1 MSTLSILLIGASLL
15 LISIVLTPLSTRIGL
30 PVLLLFFG
38 VGMLAGENGLGGI
51 QFHDFNTAFLV
62 GNLALAVILLDGG
75 MRTRAETFR
84 VGLKP
89 ATALATIGVLVSAGV
104 TGWAAIYLLKLP
116 PLHGLLMGTIVAS
129 TDAAA
134 VFSLLQGRDL
144 HLNERVSA
152 TLEIESGSNDPMA
165 IFLTIL
171 LLEMIEHHTTT
182 LSWDALL
189 LFVRQFGIGALG
201 GLAGG
206 YVLNALIRKLD
217 LAIGLYS
224 LLVATGGLL
233 VFSLVGLVEGSGF
246 LAIYLVGVQLGN
258 SRTPLLT
265 TILQVHDGLAWLAQL
280 GLFLI
285 LGLLVTPAQMLPLAL
300 PSLGIAAVL
309 MFVARPLAVALSLFP
324 LGIRGRELT
333 FISWVGLRGAVPIVL
348 ALFPIMAQIPE
359 AKLLFNVTCVVVLV
373 SLLVQGTTLAR
384 AARWLKLEVPAPR
397 VPQRRIPLNLPDHSD
412 HELYLLP
419 MQEIQRG
426 ATAANALR
434 LPKDS
439 ALLAIFR
446 ARELLL
452 PTPSLQLQSGDW
464 LAIASNSQSATNIG
478 KLLTAE
484 TPERLAPRL
493 FFGDFTLAGDAQLAD
508 LEMVYGF
515 EVEPDLKELSLSQV
529 IAQRHRGHPVVGDRV
544 ELGPVQLVVMAMD
557 GDRVTHVGMKLPTT
571 EDSA

>member
-1 MSTLSILLIGASLL
+1 MPALYILLIGASLL

-30 PVLLLFFG
+30 PVLLLFFV
-38 VGMLAGENGLGGI
+38 VGMIAGENGPGGI

-104 TGWAAIYLLKLP
+104 TGLAAIYLLHLP

-182 LSWDALL
+182 LNWDALL
-189 LFVRQFGIGALG
+189 LFAQQFGIGAIG
-201 GLAGG
+201 GIIGG
-206 YVLNALIRKLD
+206 YVLNALIRRLD

-233 VFSLVGLVEGSGF
+233 VFSLVGLLEGSGF
-246 LAIYLVGVQLGN
+246 LAIYLLGVRLGN
-258 SRTPLLT
+258 SGTPLLT

-300 PSLGIAAVL
+300 PALGIALVL
-309 MFVARPLAVALSLFP
+309 MFVARPLAVALSLLP

-373 SLLVQGTTLAR
+373 SLLIQGTTLAPV
-384 AARWLKLEVPAPR
+384 ARWLKLEVPAPR
-397 VPQRRIPLNLPDHSD
+397 LPQRRIPLNLPDHSD

-419 MQEIQRG
+419 MQEIHAG
-426 ATAANALR
+426 TTSAGTLR

-439 ALLAIFR
+439 ALLAVFR
-446 ARELLL
+446 ERKLLL
-452 PTPSLQLQSGDW
+452 PDVTLKLQPGDW
-464 LAIASNSQSATNIG
+464 LAVASNAQSAENIG

-493 FFGDFTLAGDAQLAD
+493 FFGDFTLAGDTLLGD

-515 EVEPDLKELSLSQV
+515 EVETELKTLSLSAV

-544 ELGPVQLVVMAMD
+544 ELGPVQLVVMAME
-557 GDRVTHVGMKLPTT
+557 GDRVTRVGMKLPN
-571 EDSA
+571 A

>member
-1 MSTLSILLIGASLL
+1 MPALYILLIGASLL

-30 PVLLLFFG
+30 PVLLLFFV
-38 VGMLAGENGLGGI
+38 VGMIAGENGPGGI

-104 TGWAAIYLLKLP
+104 TGLAAIYLLHLP

-171 LLEMIEHHTTT
+171 LLEMIEHHTNT
-182 LSWDALL
+182 LNWDALL
-189 LFVRQFGIGALG
+189 LFAQQFGIGAIG
-201 GLAGG
+201 GIIGG
-206 YVLNALIRKLD
+206 YVLNALIRRLD

-233 VFSLVGLVEGSGF
+233 VFSLVGLLEGSGF
-246 LAIYLVGVQLGN
+246 LAIYLLGVRLGN
-258 SRTPLLT
+258 SGTPLLT

-300 PSLGIAAVL
+300 PALGIALVL
-309 MFVARPLAVALSLFP
+309 MFVARPLAVALSLLP

-373 SLLVQGTTLAR
+373 SLLIQGTTLAPV
-384 AARWLKLEVPAPR
+384 ARWLKLEVPAPR
-397 VPQRRIPLNLPDHSD
+397 LPQRRIPLNLPDHSD

-419 MQEIQRG
+419 MQEIHAG
-426 ATAANALR
+426 TTSAGALR

-439 ALLAIFR
+439 ALLAVFR
-446 ARELLL
+446 ERKLLL
-452 PTPSLQLQSGDW
+452 PDATLKLQPGDW
-464 LAIASNSQSATNIG
+464 LAVASNAQSAENIG

-493 FFGDFTLAGDAQLAD
+493 FFGDFTLAGDTLLGD

-515 EVEPDLKELSLSQV
+515 EVEPELKALSLSAV

-544 ELGPVQLVVMAMD
+544 ELGPVQLVVMAME
-557 GDRVTHVGMKLPTT
+557 GDRVTRVGMKLPN
-571 EDSA
+571 A